1 MLSLLG
7 NSIIGAH
14 RKADFQI
21 YRKWGGDDDLK
32 TRVKE
37 ISEELKLVISGKTVD
52 AVLPPLLFAVV
63 NSRYQLTVASI
74 MAIALALLLAIIRLA
89 RKQPLRYAVGGLVG
103 VMFAST
109 IAYFSNNAANYY
121 LPKIMSSAMF
131 VLAALVSLIM
141 GKPMAALTS
150 HLTRGWDL
158 EWYWRKDV
166 KPAYQEVTII
176 WLLFFLMRLALQ
188 VILFRRGD
196 VAELAWT
203 NTLLGLPFTLV
214 GLILSY
220 LYGIWRLRN
229 LKGPSVEEHREGKQQ
244 PWEGQT
250 RGF

>member
-1 MLSLLG
+1 MK
-7 NSIIGAH
+7 NRI
-14 RKADFQI
+14 
-21 YRKWGGDDDLK
+21 
-32 TRVKE
+32 KE
-37 ISEELKLVISGKTVD
+37 ISEELKLVISGKTFD
-52 AVLPPLLFAVV
+52 ALLPPLLFAIV
-63 NSRYQLTVASI
+63 NGRYQLAVASI
-74 MAIALALLLAIIRLA
+74 LAIALALLLGIFRLA

-103 VMFAST
+103 VVFASG

-121 LPKIMSSAMF
+121 LPKIVTSALL

-166 KPAYQEVTII
+166 KPAYQEVTVL
-176 WLLFFLMRLALQ
+176 WFLFFLMRLALQ
-188 VILFRRGD
+188 VILFKRGD
-196 VAELAWT
+196 VVELAWT
-203 NTLLGLPFTLV
+203 NTLLGLPFTIA

-220 LYGIWRLRN
+220 LYGIWRLHN
-229 LKGPSVEEHREGKQQ
+229 LNGPSVEEHLKGKQQ

>member
-1 MLSLLG
+1 
-7 NSIIGAH
+7 
-14 RKADFQI
+14 
-21 YRKWGGDDDLK
+21 
-32 TRVKE
+32 
-37 ISEELKLVISGKTVD
+37 
-52 AVLPPLLFAVV
+52 
-63 NSRYQLTVASI
+63 

-89 RKQPLRYAVGGLVG
+89 RKQPLLYAMGGLVG
-103 VMFAST
+103 VMFASA

-203 NTLLGLPFTLV
+203 NTLLGLPFTLA